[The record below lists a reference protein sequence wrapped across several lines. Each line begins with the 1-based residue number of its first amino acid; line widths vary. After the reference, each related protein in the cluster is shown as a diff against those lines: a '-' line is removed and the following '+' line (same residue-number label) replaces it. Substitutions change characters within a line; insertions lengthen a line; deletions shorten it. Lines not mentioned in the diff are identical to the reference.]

1 MPKSIINN
9 FNINANFWS
18 SNPQLIAIFDDVYQE
33 DTTKNKERSSKLMW
47 AIALLIDPNENNSY
61 RNMLYEDKLKILR
74 DNYIKEKN
82 FDWIKY
88 DDVIERYKKYVLTKT
103 EYALHVMEKKLEER
117 LRLLNDTVI
126 TLENAD
132 SLDKLQLNMVK
143 IKTEI
148 KNLTKLM
155 KEDDSN
161 IKNKGDKK
169 VGLLDS
175 GLL

>member
-1 MPKSIINN
+1 M
-9 FNINANFWS
+9 FNDF
-18 SNPQLIAIFDDVYQE
+18 YE
-33 DTTKNKERSSKLMW
+33 KDTSKNKERSSKIMW
-47 AIALLIDPNENNSY
+47 AIALLVDPNDNNSF
-61 RNMLYEDKLKILR
+61 RNLLHDDKLKMIA

-82 FDWIKY
+82 FSWVTY
-88 DDVIERYKKYVLTKT
+88 DDIIERYKKYVLSKH
-103 EYALHVMEKKLEER
+103 EYTLYVMEKKLEER
-117 LRLLNDTVI
+117 LKLLNDTML

-132 SLDKLQLNMVK
+132 LLDKLQLNMVK

-148 KNLTKLM
+148 KNLAKLL

-161 IKNKGDKK
+161 VKNKGDKK